1 MDAPPV
7 IVQRST
13 RRSGL
18 FLVSAACGVVVV
30 ALGLIG
36 YLLRQFYADTASL
49 APGTEIRPMG
59 VTLFLGLTWTASI
72 LFGGGCALA
81 GGIRSIKQRH
91 WILAVC
97 ATLAGFAS
105 WIAMFVSNW
114 GFDRIV
120 ALRKLV
126 LEP

>member
-13 RRSGL
+13 RRSSL

-36 YLLRQFYADTASL
+36 YLLHQFYADTASL

-81 GGIRSIKQRH
+81 GGIRSIKQRQ

-97 ATLAGFAS
+97 AALAGFSS
-105 WIAMFVSNW
+105 WIPMVVSNW
-114 GFDRIV
+114 GFDRVV
-120 ALRKLV
+120 ALRQLV